1 MIQHIIFDI
10 GNVLTDFCWQDF
22 LAEFSFS
29 KEEMDRIAKATVL
42 DKEWDELDR
51 GVKPVS
57 DIIDKFVEN
66 DKEME
71 VQIRKAFVNISGIL
85 RKRDYAI
92 PWIQELKEKGYGVFY
107 LSNFFEKATNDCFH
121 AIDFIPY
128 MDGGIFSYQEK
139 LIKPDPAIYQLL
151 LERYQLKAEHCLFL
165 DDKIEN
171 CVAARNEG
179 IASIVFTQRQDV
191 LEEMKRYGIE

>member
-1 MIQHIIFDI
+1 MQKLKNFVMI
-10 GNVLTDFCWQDF
+10 LTSYACDKGCPYC
-22 LAEFSFS
+22 
-29 KEEMDRIAKATVL
+29 IAKIDALPFKVDNL
-42 DKEWDELDR
+42 DLFE
-51 GVKPVS
+51 
-57 DIIDKFVEN
+57 
-66 DKEME
+66 
-71 VQIRKAFVNISGIL
+71 RK
-85 RKRDYAI
+85 
-92 PWIQELKEKGYGVFY
+92 IQELKEKGYGVFY

>member
-10 GNVLTDFCWQDF
+10 GNVLTDFCWHDF

-107 LSNFFEKATNDCFH
+107 LSNFFEKATIDCFH
-121 AIDFIPY
+121 AIDFIPH